1 LADLATSELGQLP
14 AEPSAATPA
23 AAAAAAAFAAS
34 APDAAVVELLHTLA
48 TRHTPPAVQWDGR
61 GDPKVITPLRLETR
75 REKMALKCEWGLW
88 EG

>member
-1 LADLATSELGQLP
+1 MADLATSELGQLP

-23 AAAAAAAFAAS
+23 AAAAAAAS

-61 GDPKVITPLRLETR
+61 GDPKVTTTLRLETR
-75 REKMALKCEWGLW
+75 REKIALKCEWGLR